1 MVDRPG
7 FEPGTSRVQTE
18 RSSRLSYRPT
28 TRGVVSVKTGG
39 LVSCPRPAT
48 GCASMRLIV
57 EVEPTRRLEK
67 LYASMKAVLES
78 NVWMV
83 AVPDAPLGKPKTSAL
98 MLASFY
104 EHAGIP
110 AIAHMRLR
118 DINRLAFEQLVW
130 GAALI
135 GVKRILF
142 LRGDPP
148 PNASDVNDI
157 DSVEASKYVKTIVKP
172 RLGLKPGVYLSLRH
186 PKHAVIKRIH
196 AATADFYTLNWFE
209 PLREEHR
216 EVIKEIKGL
225 GAEAYAYLILNPRGA
240 KLEKGLERQPVK
252 PLSELCS
259 LLDVYEKSGI
269 DAVILSA
276 PGHLDKL
283 LAELREC

>member
-1 MVDRPG
+1 
-7 FEPGTSRVQTE
+7 
-18 RSSRLSYRPT
+18 
-28 TRGVVSVKTGG
+28 
-39 LVSCPRPAT
+39 
-48 GCASMRLIV
+48 MRLIV

-67 LYASMKAVLES
+67 LYATVKALLES

-83 AVPDAPLGKPKTSAL
+83 AVPDAPLGKPKASAL
-98 MLASFY
+98 MIASFY

-118 DINRLAFEQLVW
+118 DVNRLAFEQLVW

-157 DSVEASKYVKTIVKP
+157 DSVEASRYVKAFVKP

-186 PKHAVIKRIH
+186 TMEAVIGRIR
-196 AATADFYTLNWFE
+196 AAAADFYTLNWFE

-216 EVIKEIKGL
+216 EVIREIRRL
-225 GAEAYAYLILNPRGA
+225 GAEAYAYLILSPRGS
-240 KLEKGLERQPVK
+240 KLEKELEGQPVK
-252 PLSELCS
+252 PLSQLCD
-259 LLDVYEKSGI
+259 LLDEYRSGGA

-276 PGHLDKL
+276 PGYLDEL